1 MKNLSKSLLALAL
14 ILLTTN
20 FLFAQKSPKMS
31 AEGKAGSTDIS
42 VKWGAPSVKGR
53 EIWGKLVP
61 YGQVWRTGANDATT
75 IKFSKAVKING
86 KELAAGEYAL
96 FTIPTEGK
104 WTIIFNKTAKQW
116 GAYEYKEADDALRV
130 EASTATNAMTEQM
143 TIKVEAAG
151 AKAQVVILWEK
162 LKVAFEVSE

>member
-1 MKNLSKSLLALAL
+1 
-14 ILLTTN
+14 
-20 FLFAQKSPKMS
+20 
-31 AEGKAGSTDIS
+31 
-42 VKWGAPSVKGR
+42 VRGR

-96 FTIPTEGK
+96 FTIPAEGE

-130 EASTATNAMTEQM
+130 KATAQANAMTEQLA
-143 TIKVEAAG
+143 IKVEATG
-151 AKAQVVILWEK
+151 AKAQVGILWEK
-162 LKVAFEVSE
+162 LKVTFEVSE